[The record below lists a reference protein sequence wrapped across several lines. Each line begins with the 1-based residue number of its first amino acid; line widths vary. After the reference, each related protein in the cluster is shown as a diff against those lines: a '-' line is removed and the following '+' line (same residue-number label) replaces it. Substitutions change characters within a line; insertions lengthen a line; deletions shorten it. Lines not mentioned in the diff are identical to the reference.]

1 MSGSSKDSND
11 PSGSSDPSNSS
22 ESSKESNPKSRTV
35 SISSSSSGSK
45 KGLKALLIQNMNEIA
60 ASQLATRRKDN
71 KKSSMA
77 SRMGPETEK
86 MFVILSS
93 RDWDKRKPRLNS
105 FMARLME
112 DKGMSQACELVKS
125 KLRHGEGAVTE
136 NGLIQ
141 FLSNGYI
148 CKTMDDRLGGF
159 TFFLFR
165 PHYIAGGH
173 DSKLVE
179 QSIRETFG
187 DAKLTDNI
195 VRYYARMNFCLPA

>member
-1 MSGSSKDSND
+1 
-11 PSGSSDPSNSS
+11 
-22 ESSKESNPKSRTV
+22 
-35 SISSSSSGSK
+35 
-45 KGLKALLIQNMNEIA
+45 
-60 ASQLATRRKDN
+60 
-71 KKSSMA
+71 
-77 SRMGPETEK
+77 
-86 MFVILSS
+86 
-93 RDWDKRKPRLNS
+93 
-105 FMARLME
+105 MARLME
-112 DKGMSQACELVKS
+112 DKGMSQACKLVKS

-148 CKTMDDRLGGF
+148 CKTMDDHPGGF
-159 TFFLFR
+159 MFFMFR

-173 DSKLVE
+173 NSKLVE